1 MDSYQKKIDRLQQE
15 SAEKRRLIANEH
27 LATGRH
33 LITRD
38 AKLLSSTRLS
48 TLSQESQRLQSQI
61 DEART
66 SIARIHAILDREQQI
81 DGEVDSLR
89 GKIADLEESVQ
100 PMYEEIGR
108 KAFEIYKSHPFVDEN
123 YVDLFSELVKNHED
137 IRDIDQQLVQ
147 LERETEEKPF
157 LDRMVAKG
165 KIALLRNRRTTRE
178 QNTPRLFRKAGR
190 FVTES
195 NFITVVDDATLTRAV
210 EPYHQVNTQIDDL
223 NRRIADL
230 QKEDQSLAEDLRAL
244 GADRKAVRRVAELE
258 QQIEDLT
265 TALNNVSMQVGEGY
279 LSELKKDD
287 SGAAAVAESVARVR
301 ELERECQAVDKQI
314 EKLKAAIAAE
324 EAATRIAEYQKKI
337 AALEKE
343 IAENQA
349 SVEKLR
355 GSIAET
361 EAQKAQLEKARGP
374 VDKL

>member
-1 MDSYQKKIDRLQQE
+1 MDSYQKRIDRLQQE
-15 SAEKRRLIANEH
+15 LAEKRRLIANEH

-38 AKLLSSTRLS
+38 AKLLSSTKLS
-48 TLSQESQRLQSQI
+48 ALSLESQRLQSQI
-61 DEART
+61 DEARA
-66 SIARIHAILDREQQI
+66 SIGRIHAILDREQQI
-81 DGEVDSLR
+81 DGEIDSLH
-89 GKIADLEESVQ
+89 GQIADLEESVQ
-100 PMYEEIGR
+100 PMYEDIGR
-108 KAFEIYKSHPFVDEN
+108 KAFEIYKGHPFVDEN

-165 KIALLRNRRTTRE
+165 KIALLRNRRATRE

-195 NFITVVDDATLTRAV
+195 NFVTVVEDATLTRSV

-223 NRRIADL
+223 NRRISDL
-230 QKEDQSLAEDLRAL
+230 QKEDASLTDDLRAL

-265 TALNNVSMQVGEGY
+265 TALDRVFIQVGEGY

-287 SGAAAVAESVARVR
+287 NGAAAVAESIIRVR

-314 EKLKAAIAAE
+314 EKLNAAIAAE
-324 EAATRIAEYQKKI
+324 EAETRINDYHKRI
-337 AALEKE
+337 TTLERE
-343 IAENQA
+343 IADHQA
-349 SVEKLR
+349 AVERLR

-361 EAQKAQLEKARGP
+361 ETQKAQLEKVRGP